1 MLHLNRI
8 AAFVREA
15 GLKDAEGAYITKPS
29 NLYYLTGFTGEGI
42 LAVTPGDALIVTD
55 FRYTEQAG
63 RQAPGIPVE
72 MVRKGADHAAIA
84 WRMFSSAGTE
94 RVYIED
100 DHVTVRMCE
109 HLKEVMA
116 GAQLQSL
123 AGVPEKMRAVKDE
136 EEIACIRRACAISC
150 EAFEDLLSFAK
161 AGMTEKQIQLHLDYK
176 MMELGSEG
184 LAFDTISA
192 SGPNGSLPHA
202 VPSDRPVARGEMLTL
217 DFGARYRGYD
227 ADMTRTIAFGEPSA
241 EMRRIYDT
249 VLRAHTECKT
259 MLAPGVE
266 CKSVDAHARDII
278 DGAGYRGRFG
288 HSLGHGVGI
297 DIHENPR
304 LSAASE
310 DILCPGHIVTVE
322 PGVYLPGLGGV
333 RIEDT
338 CVITEPGY
346 ESLVPAS
353 RELIVL

>member
-1 MLHLNRI
+1 MNRI
-8 AAFVREA
+8 AEFVLEA
-15 GLKDAEGAYITKPS
+15 GLKDGEGAYITKPS
-29 NLYYLTGFTGEGI
+29 NMYYLTGFTGEGV
-42 LAVTPGDALIVTD
+42 LAVTSADAAIITD

-84 WRMFSSAGTE
+84 WQLFSSAGVE

-100 DHVTVRMCE
+100 DHVTVRDCE

-116 GAQLQSL
+116 GARLQSL
-123 AGVPEKMRAVKDE
+123 AGVPEKMRAVKDRD
-136 EEIACIRRACAISC
+136 EIACIRRACAISC
-150 EAFEDLLSFAK
+150 EAFEDLLSFAR
-161 AGMTEKQIQLHLDYK
+161 AGMTERQIQLHLDYK

-184 LAFDTISA
+184 LAFKTISA
-192 SGPNGSLPHA
+192 SGVNGSLPHA
-202 VPSDRPVARGEMLTL
+202 VPSDRPVAKGEMLTL

-249 VLRAHTECKT
+249 VLQAHLECEK

-266 CKSVDAHARDII
+266 CKNVDAHARDVI
-278 DGAGYRGRFG
+278 DAAGYHGRFG

-297 DIHENPR
+297 DVHENPR
-304 LSAASE
+304 LSAASV
-310 DILCPGHIVTVE
+310 DILCAGHIVTVE
-322 PGVYLPGLGGV
+322 PGVYVPGLGGV

-338 CVITEPGY
+338 CVVTETGY
-346 ESLVPAS
+346 ESLVPAPK
-353 RELIVL
+353 ELIIL